1 MGAAGDYIQSQS
13 SLHRES
19 MVRSYLV
26 RYGSIAVAFVG
37 VTLSM
42 RMLADAGFDPAN
54 TIASA
59 VAVTGI
65 SADSIYPLVQMLSVW
80 VLAVVVAQ
88 LVYLP
93 WARAARFAPAS
104 GGRSTAEGAT
114 SA

>member
-1 MGAAGDYIQSQS
+1 
-13 SLHRES
+13 

-42 RMLADAGFDPAN
+42 RMLADAGFDPVN

-65 SADSIYPLVQMLSVW
+65 SADAIYPLLQLVSVW
-80 VLAVVVAQ
+80 ILAVVVAR

-93 WARAARFAPAS
+93 WTRAARFAPAS
-104 GGRSTAEGAT
+104 SGRSTADSATGA
-114 SA
+114 

>member
-1 MGAAGDYIQSQS
+1 
-13 SLHRES
+13 

-42 RMLADAGFDPAN
+42 RMLADAGFDPVN
-54 TIASA
+54 TIAGA
-59 VAVTGI
+59 VAITGI
-65 SADSIYPLVQMLSVW
+65 SADSIYPLLQMLSVW
-80 VLAVVVAQ
+80 ILAVAVAR

-93 WARAARFAPAS
+93 WTRATRFATATS
-104 GGRSTAEGAT
+104 GRSTADGAT

>member
-1 MGAAGDYIQSQS
+1 
-13 SLHRES
+13 

-42 RMLADAGFDPAN
+42 RMLADAGLDPVS

-59 VAVTGI
+59 VAITGV
-65 SADSIYPLVQMLSVW
+65 SADSIYPLLQLVSVW
-80 VLAVVVAQ
+80 VLAVAVAR

-93 WARAARFAPAS
+93 WTRATRFAPAS
-104 GGRSTAEGAT
+104 SGRSAADSAT